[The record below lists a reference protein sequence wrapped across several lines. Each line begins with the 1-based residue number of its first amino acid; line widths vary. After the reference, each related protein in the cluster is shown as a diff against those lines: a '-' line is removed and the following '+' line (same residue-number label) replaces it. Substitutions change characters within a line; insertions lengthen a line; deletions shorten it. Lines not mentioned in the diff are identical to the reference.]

1 MIQCVSVY
9 SIGTHHIKESLI
21 GFNQIAEMGKFAY
34 RSGWKE
40 MCIENGYGNKNSL
53 RPTRRPQIQIENPLF
68 FGRDQLLTRENA
80 QRIIRSFTTSSF
92 WIGLEQYHNRWRASA
107 DMLRCLKMQQF
118 LTSELKTNGGDLT
131 GMHTNNAGSPYWEER
146 PRWNQIIFQ
155 NIPFAR

>member
-9 SIGTHHIKESLI
+9 SIGTHHFKESLI

-68 FGRDQLLTRENA
+68 LAETNCLQERMHKESLEVLPLAPFG
-80 QRIIRSFTTSSF
+80 
-92 WIGLEQYHNRWRASA
+92 
-107 DMLRCLKMQQF
+107 
-118 LTSELKTNGGDLT
+118 
-131 GMHTNNAGSPYWEER
+131 
-146 PRWNQIIFQ
+146 
-155 NIPFAR
+155 